1 MRMMVSLLLR
11 ETTGRKNKRGVYV
24 ESTKVK
30 VNIFGQAYTIKG
42 EASPEYILGLA
53 DYLNKKMAEVS
64 ANISNGTPAQVAIL
78 AALNIADEYFQL
90 RDLKGGNYSAI
101 EEKTNK
107 LIAMLDEGLIGDIL
121 SRIEAVS
128 VEPV

>member
-1 MRMMVSLLLR
+1 M
-11 ETTGRKNKRGVYV
+11 
-24 ESTKVK
+24 ESTRVK
-30 VNIFGQAYTIKG
+30 VNIFGQSYTIKG
-42 EASPEYILGLA
+42 DASSEYILDLA

-64 ANISNGTPAQVAIL
+64 ANITKGTPTQVAIL
-78 AALNIADEYFQL
+78 AALNIADEYFQVK
-90 RDLKGGNYSAI
+90 DLKNGSYSAI

-128 VEPV
+128 LED

>member
-1 MRMMVSLLLR
+1 M
-11 ETTGRKNKRGVYV
+11 
-24 ESTKVK
+24 ESTRVK
-30 VNIFGQAYTIKG
+30 VNIFGQTYTVKG
-42 EASPEYILGLA
+42 EASSEYILELA

-64 ANISNGTPAQVAIL
+64 SNISNGTSTQVAIL
-78 AALNIADEYFQL
+78 AALNISDEYFQV
-90 RDLKGGNYSAI
+90 RDIKSGSYSAI

-128 VEPV
+128 IEHM

>member
-1 MRMMVSLLLR
+1 M
-11 ETTGRKNKRGVYV
+11 
-24 ESTKVK
+24 ESTRVK
-30 VNIFGQAYTIKG
+30 VNIFGQAYTVRG
-42 EASPEYILGLA
+42 EASSEYILALA

-64 ANISNGTPAQVAIL
+64 ANISNGTSTQVAIL
-78 AALNIADEYFQL
+78 AALNIADEYFQVK
-90 RDLKGGNYSAI
+90 DLKGGNFSAI

-128 VEPV
+128 IDHM

>member
-1 MRMMVSLLLR
+1 
-11 ETTGRKNKRGVYV
+11 V
-24 ESTKVK
+24 ESTRVK
-30 VNIFGQAYTIKG
+30 VNIFGQSYTIKG
-42 EASPEYILGLA
+42 DASSEYILDLA

-64 ANISNGTPAQVAIL
+64 ANITKGTPTQVAIL
-78 AALNIADEYFQL
+78 AALNIADEYFQVK
-90 RDLKGGNYSAI
+90 DLKNGSYSAI

-128 VEPV
+128 LED

>member
-1 MRMMVSLLLR
+1 M
-11 ETTGRKNKRGVYV
+11 
-24 ESTKVK
+24 ESTRVK
-30 VNIFGQAYTIKG
+30 VNIFGQTYTVKG
-42 EASPEYILGLA
+42 EASSEYILELA

-64 ANISNGTPAQVAIL
+64 ANISNGTSTQVAIL
-78 AALNIADEYFQL
+78 AALNISDEYFQV
-90 RDLKGGNYSAI
+90 RDIKSGSYSAI

-128 VEPV
+128 IEHM